1 MCGANFHDLVFQQL
15 LNIQG
20 DIVNHSHHAVYHI
33 HRTCNFKLIPTD
45 DINPFYPSWKLFL
58 MQLNWKIFSPREADS
73 IPNISYLSEVKKSYS
88 AEKNSKERANESHK
102 ERVVARNMDLKCA
115 SSHSQNGTL
124 HLKGICCISCRYD
137 ASRDF
142 EVSTLPWIINVALI

>member
-20 DIVNHSHHAVYHI
+20 DIVNHSHHAVYYI

-58 MQLNWKIFSPREADS
+58 MQLNWKIFSPREADG
-73 IPNISYLSEVKKSYS
+73 IPNISYLLKSRRVILQRETRKKEPTNLTRNVWWQETWTSNVHPHIHRMALYIW
-88 AEKNSKERANESHK
+88 KGY
-102 ERVVARNMDLKCA
+102 VAYPADTM
-115 SSHSQNGTL
+115 QV
-124 HLKGICCISCRYD
+124 GI
-137 ASRDF
+137 SRW
-142 EVSTLPWIINVALI
+142 VHYPGLSMWP